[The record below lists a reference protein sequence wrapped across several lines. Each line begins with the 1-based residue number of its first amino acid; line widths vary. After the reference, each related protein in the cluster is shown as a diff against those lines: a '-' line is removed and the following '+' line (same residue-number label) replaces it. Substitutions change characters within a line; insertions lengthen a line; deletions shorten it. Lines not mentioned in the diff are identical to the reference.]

1 VSMRRRNFLLCAIW
15 LIGSGIWSSAQV
27 DRVVAEAQG
36 IT

>member
-1 VSMRRRNFLLCAIW
+1 MKLGKLLVFAIW
-15 LIGSGIWSSAQV
+15 LIGASISSPAQV